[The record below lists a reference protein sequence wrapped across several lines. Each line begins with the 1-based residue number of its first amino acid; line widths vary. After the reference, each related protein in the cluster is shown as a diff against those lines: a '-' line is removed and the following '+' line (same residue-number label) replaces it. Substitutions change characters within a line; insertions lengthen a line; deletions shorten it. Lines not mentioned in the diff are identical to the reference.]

1 MDLKIKDQINKLN
14 VEKYRQY
21 GYHTT
26 GETKVASDMFDD
38 LLASLQKINT
48 DLTSLS
54 LSVERVKSGNANP
67 LSLSDLR
74 ELLNHVIDAKKKIK
88 QSTFK
93 SFLPSELDDI
103 KKIYGT
109 IQQFLESIEEFQAFN
124 LENEKLLKEQLIEE
138 YEDAQLEYAQDPTEE
153 NRVEMLELEDAIQEV
168 SAGINED
175 EKLSRSKSFKLYF
188 NTIIEIQ
195 KLIENKLLR
204 NEGNVT
210 AYAKQIG
217 GSSTYYNW
225 IHSHQGSDFI

>member
-1 MDLKIKDQINKLN
+1 MDLNIKDQINKLN

-48 DLTSLS
+48 DLIALS
-54 LSVERVKSGNANP
+54 LSVERIKSGNTNP
-67 LSLSDLR
+67 TSLSDLR
-74 ELLNHVIDAKKKIK
+74 ELLNHAIDAKKKIK

-109 IQQFLESIEEFQAFN
+109 IQQFLASIESFQEFN
-124 LENEKLLKEQLIEE
+124 LENEKLLKEQLIE
-138 YEDAQLEYAQDPTEE
+138 DFNNAQIAYNQDQSAKNYASAKD
-153 NRVEMLELEDAIQEV
+153 LEDAINEV
-168 SAGINED
+168 TEGIRED
-175 EKLSRSKSFKLYF
+175 ESQSKTRSFKLYF
-188 NTIIEIQ
+188 NTIKELE

-210 AYAKQIG
+210 EYAKQIG
-217 GSSTYYNW
+217 GSMYNW
-225 IHSHQGSDFI
+225 IHSHQGTDYI